1 MGLLGDIQHRRRAGT
16 VDSETGMMWTTPGSW
31 RTDDGVYEAEGHV
44 WLYWRLDVSPV
55 VFEDDPRRYEVAEPL
70 KRILQEIGDTSTT
83 SPFGDLPQFARSRPV
98 HLLAVIWDAEPE
110 PPAAASAAHAR
121 YLREAFGSLR
131 VPHKALYLGVEL
143 WPDPTDAVSVVSSL
157 RNVAMQWIGDAVPDL
172 RPFQRDKAHLESV
185 LGRWGGHR
193 LTPSDQA
200 RIESWYN
207 DGRGPD
213 VTVVADQHRLLI
225 DRHDVLEFAALVDFE
240 RFRLEAPTD
249 SWLAAAFGHR
259 EKAVA
264 VSIRAEMQRPE
275 VVRSRARTVQRKV
288 RGQIEEQRKTT
299 DLERSEDFD
308 LAGLA
313 KEVEDHFASGG
324 EPILS
329 RCSIIMARRATT
341 ADQTY
346 IDVLRNAYG
355 IKVRPLTHRQFPA
368 LAETLPGA
376 TARAAR
382 FEHDLLIPMVA
393 HSGLGAWSDLGDDKG
408 ALLGMVLP
416 DLVPTL
422 LDTEAASRLSKPP
435 AFVVV
440 GEPGGGK
447 TFALQ
452 SLAYQAVLDDKRV
465 IMINPK
471 TDDDLT
477 PMVEMLRGEGF
488 GADIVYM
495 SDLQQG
501 SGAFDPWRYAKTPEA
516 AAEMAAQHITNVL
529 RLDQDR
535 YVALKSGLVRGAN
548 AGARCV
554 MDALE
559 LGVNDAEMIDLIS
572 RMAEGTPLFRLGIG
586 AEPTEDRVS
595 AGPGLTLIQFDQPLD
610 LPDPATARA
619 DYLPS
624 ERTAIAALRLI
635 FRAATETLLRPRIL
649 PGGGEQ
655 RGGVLIIDEAWT
667 FMASREGLAGLH
679 KIGREGR
686 SQQVLP
692 ILATQRIADVTT
704 AELVSYISRVLVLQ
718 MKDPEEAAAALT
730 MCGLQ
735 ATPERMAWLARAGVV
750 ERTTTNPGRPPVGIM
765 SDIHGRH
772 AGVVLGPTP
781 ERHRAAYSTSS
792 TDRRRRAAARGER
805 VQEADAEPADGT
817 EATTDGVRKR
827 LEATAGPVRP

>member
-1 MGLLGDIQHRRRAGT
+1 MNLLSRRRHRAGT
-16 VDSETGMMWTTPGSW
+16 VDPGTGMMWTTPGSW
-31 RTDDGVYEAEGHV
+31 RTDDGVYESEGHV
-44 WLYWRLDVSPV
+44 WLYWRLDLSPLI
-55 VFEDDPRRYEVAEPL
+55 FEDGVRRYEVAEPL
-70 KRILQEIGDTSTT
+70 QRILEEIGDTSRT
-83 SPFGDLPQFARSRPV
+83 SPFGDVPQFAQSRPV
-98 HLLAVIWDAEPE
+98 HLLAVLWDDEPSA
-110 PPAAASAAHAR
+110 PPASSAAHAR
-121 YLREAFGSLR
+121 YLREAFGTMR
-131 VPHKALYLGVEL
+131 VPHKALYVGVEL
-143 WPDPTDAVSVVSSL
+143 WPDPTDAGSLATNL
-157 RNVAMQWIGDAVPDL
+157 RNVAMQWMGDSVPDL

-193 LTPSDQA
+193 LTALDND

-207 DGRGPD
+207 DARGPD
-213 VTVVADQHRLLI
+213 VTVVAEAHRLLV
-225 DRHDVLEFAALVDFE
+225 DRHEVLEFAALVDFE
-240 RFRLEAPTD
+240 RFRLEDPTD
-249 SWLAAAFGHR
+249 TWLAAAFGHR
-259 EKAVA
+259 ERAVA

-288 RGQIEEQRKTT
+288 RAQIEEQRKTS
-299 DLERSEDFD
+299 DLERSEDHD

-313 KEVEDHFASGG
+313 KQVEDHFASGG
-324 EPILS
+324 EAILS
-329 RCSIIMARRATT
+329 KCSIIMARRATT

-346 IDVLRNAYG
+346 IDLLRNAYG
-355 IKVRPLTHRQFPA
+355 IRVRPLTHRQFQA
-368 LAETLPGA
+368 LAETLPGS

-393 HSGLGAWSDLGDDKG
+393 HAGLAAWSDLGDDKG

-452 SLAYQAVLDDKRV
+452 SIAYQSVLDDKRV

-477 PMVEMLRGEGF
+477 PMVEMLRGEGCA
-488 GADIVYM
+488 ADIVYM
-495 SDLQQG
+495 SDLQVG
-501 SGAFDPWRYAKTPEA
+501 SGAFDPWRYAKTSEA

-529 RLDQDR
+529 SLDQDR
-535 YVALKSGLVRGAN
+535 YVALKSGLVRGAS

-554 MDALE
+554 MEALE
-559 LGVNDAEMIDLIS
+559 LGLNDPAMIDLVA

-586 AEPTEDRVS
+586 DRPAEDGV
-595 AGPGLTLIQFDQPLD
+595 AVGPGLTLIQFDQPLD
-610 LPDPATARA
+610 LPDPATDRS

-624 ERTAIAALRLI
+624 ERAAIAALRLI
-635 FRAATETLLRPRIL
+635 FRAATETLLRPRRQL
-649 PGGGEQ
+649 GGSEQ

-667 FMASREGLAGLH
+667 FMASREGLSALH
-679 KIGREGR
+679 KVGREGR

-730 MCGLQ
+730 MCGLEPN
-735 ATPERMAWLARAGVV
+735 AERMAWLARAGVV
-750 ERTTTNPGRPPVGIM
+750 EQTATNPGRPPVGIM

-772 AGVVLGPTP
+772 AGIVLGPTP

-792 TDRRRRAAARGER
+792 TDRRRRAEARRDRGM
-805 VQEADAEPADGT
+805 
-817 EATTDGVRKR
+817 GVDPNRGVS
-827 LEATAGPVRP
+827 A